1 MDKIILSN
9 IQVMGKHGVNPVEKL
24 VKQPFSIDV
33 ALYTDL
39 SAAAASDDLADTLD
53 YAQLYCK
60 IRSFV
65 EDNSFQ
71 LLETLTSRLAS
82 MILEDKRITKV
93 RIRVEKSQARL
104 DNMVFPAAI
113 EMERK
118 QRPEDR

>member
-24 VKQPFSIDV
+24 VKQPLSIDV

-82 MILEDKRITKV
+82 MILEDKRISKV

>member
-1 MDKIILSN
+1 MDKIILNN

-24 VKQPFSIDV
+24 VKQPFSIDF

-71 LLETLTSRLAS
+71 LLETLTSRLAG
-82 MILEDKRITKV
+82 MILEDKRIAKV

-104 DNMVFPAAI
+104 DNMVVPAAI